1 MLITEEYRRLNAQ
14 KHEESAN
21 FGALGRRLAPHVR
34 DIAKRIGAHT
44 ILDYGCGKRTL
55 EKELGYAINN
65 YDPAIPGCDSPPD
78 PADLVICGDVLE
90 HIEPE
95 CLEDVLDDLKR
106 LTKNT
111 IVFLIDTHAA
121 NVIKLQE
128 SGTLRF
134 YGAVIGTS
142 MVRNISLVSGS
153 SVEEVKTKLGA
164 GPLIQK
170 GWFTAEVYSCTI
182 AEGTLP

>member
-121 NVIKLQE
+121 NKHLPDGRNAHAIIESPEWWIPHLIKRWKVREISVPDQ
-128 SGTLRF
+128 F
-134 YGAVIGTS
+134 VFAI
-142 MVRNISLVSGS
+142 MVVQ
-153 SVEEVKTKLGA
+153 
-164 GPLIQK
+164 P
-170 GWFTAEVYSCTI
+170 
-182 AEGTLP
+182 